1 MDKYKKYKEVRMGW
15 LERIPAH
22 WATVPLKYSIG
33 KSPFSFVDGD
43 WIESKVIE
51 SEGIRYLTTGNVGVI
66 NYKEQG
72 NGFISE
78 KTFRELNCTEVFPGD
93 VLISRLNFPI
103 GRACIVP
110 DLGYKIVVAVDNVI
124 FRPDETKYNKKFLVY
139 QMNCY
144 PYSENA
150 NFIAR
155 GSTMQRITRTQ
166 LGALKLCIPPLEEQN
181 AMVTY
186 LDKKCSEIDNVISAQ
201 QKRIAL
207 LQELKQ
213 SVITHAV
220 TKGLDPNV
228 EIKDSGVEWI
238 GEVPS
243 HWEIMAIKH
252 LIDLLSDYDANGSF
266 ADISKNCNIN
276 NGNPYAW
283 MVRTTDLV
291 NKRYGIVD
299 GNNYCD
305 LKTYKYLKKSS
316 LFPNDIIIAKR
327 GDIGKVFL
335 IPNMSIPMTLAP
347 NTYLLKTKK
356 GMVYNVFLF
365 YVLSSECG
373 QISLSLNNKST
384 TLGAIYKDDVKAI
397 SIPVPPLSE
406 QKVIATYLDKKCT
419 SIDSSISKAQHQVE
433 LLQEYKQSLI
443 TEVVTGKRKVS

>member
-1 MDKYKKYKEVRMGW
+1 MDKYKEYKDVEMGW
-15 LERIPAH
+15 LGRIPAH
-22 WATVPLKYSIG
+22 WTTVPLKYSIG

-72 NGFISE
+72 CGFISD

-103 GRACIVP
+103 GRSCIVP
-110 DLGYKIVVAVDNVI
+110 DLGYRIVVAVDNVI

-186 LDKKCSEIDNVISAQ
+186 LDKKCSEIDKVISAQ

-220 TKGLDPNV
+220 TKGLNPNV
-228 EIKDSGVEWI
+228 EMKDSGVEWI
-238 GEVPS
+238 GEVPK
-243 HWEIMAIKH
+243 HWEVAPI
-252 LIDLLSDYDANGSF
+252 
-266 ADISKNCNIN
+266 
-276 NGNPYAW
+276 
-283 MVRTTDLV
+283 
-291 NKRYGIVD
+291 KRYVNIFTGNTPSTQEERYYNSEDINWFTPGDFYKDSLNESNKKISEISRKENACRIFPPKSVYMIGIGGTIGKIATCEEEASANQQINIIVPNTNTD
-299 GNNYCD
+299 
-305 LKTYKYLKKSS
+305 YKYLAYCMRCQKEE
-316 LFPNDIIIAKR
+316 IILSANVVTLPIINQDKTGYLSMPHPQKGEQNSIA
-327 GDIGKVFL
+327 D
-335 IPNMSIPMTLAP
+335 
-347 NTYLLKTKK
+347 
-356 GMVYNVFLF
+356 
-365 YVLSSECG
+365 
-373 QISLSLNNKST
+373 
-384 TLGAIYKDDVKAI
+384 
-397 SIPVPPLSE
+397 
-406 QKVIATYLDKKCT
+406 YLDKKCT

-443 TEVVTGKRKVS
+443 TEVVTGKRKVC